1 MAPLI
6 GYMANRAD
14 RLGAA
19 LYQERAVV
27 TPHTNGTP
35 TGWGMGFYQGD
46 EILHKKRPLLEGEA
60 LNWETIT
67 EGVRSDCAV
76 LHLRQATVGDFRT
89 ENTHPFRMR
98 SWTFAHTGTI
108 EAFDVLRESL
118 LARLPDFMRRNVRG
132 GTDSEVLFHVI
143 LSFVHDAG
151 ALDEADPPGAT
162 VTAALRSAVALIDEL
177 TDGASA
183 PRSAL
188 NLVLTNGR
196 QMYALGRG
204 KPMAYVDRRG
214 LLEVRPD
221 GPLTA
226 EAAGAGLHYVMVVS
240 GDLVDLPAEYVR
252 PPDGTLVCIDRD
264 LGITT
269 QSL

>member
-35 TGWGMGFYQGD
+35 TGWGIGFYQGD
-46 EILHKKRPLLEGEA
+46 EILHKKRPLLEGET
-60 LNWETIT
+60 LDWETIT
-67 EGVRSDCAV
+67 QGVRSDCVV

-108 EAFDVLRESL
+108 GAFDVLRESL
-118 LARLPDFMRRNVRG
+118 LERLPDFLRRNVRG
-132 GTDSEVLFHVI
+132 GTDSEVLFHVL

-151 ALDEADPPGAT
+151 VLDEADPPEAT
-162 VTAALRSAVALIDEL
+162 IIAALRSSVALIDEL

-183 PRSAL
+183 PRSTL

-204 KPMAYVDRRG
+204 KTLAYVDRRG
-214 LLEVRPD
+214 LHEVRPD
-221 GPLTA
+221 SPLPA
-226 EAAGAGLHYVMVVS
+226 DVAGAGLHYVMVVS
-240 GDLVDLPAEYVR
+240 GDLKELPAEYVQ
-252 PPDGTLVCIDRD
+252 PPDGTLVTIDRD

-269 QSL
+269 QTL